1 MTRPPICPIA
11 LLLLVL
17 TGCGGSAATSSTAP
31 PADPSLLF
39 YASELAIDL
48 NDFELTPSGLY
59 IQDVESGE
67 GPIVR
72 RTNRVW
78 IHYVGWL
85 PDGSVFDA
93 SLGGDPYHFR
103 LGGNEVIRAWNEG
116 IVGMRRGG
124 VRRLVVRPSLAYGS
138 RGSGD
143 VPPGATLVFRLE
155 LVDLDR

>member
-1 MTRPPICPIA
+1 MTRRPFLSIA

-17 TGCGGSAATSSTAP
+17 TGCGGGAAASSASP
-31 PADPSLLF
+31 VLDPSLLF
-39 YASELAIDL
+39 YAPELEIDL
-48 NDFELTPSGLY
+48 DDFEVTSSGLY
-59 IQDVESGE
+59 IQDVEVGE
-67 GPIVR
+67 GPMVR

-78 IHYVGWL
+78 VHYVGWL
-85 PDGSVFDA
+85 ADGSVFDA

-103 LGGNEVIRAWNEG
+103 MGGNEVIRAWNEG